1 MLTKETS
8 SSIADRVGELRTTFR
23 SGRTRHPAWRLAQL
37 TALERMLTERESDFA
52 QALEKDLGRSAA
64 ESWLVDLAP
73 TTAESAFA
81 RGNLR
86 KWMRDQRVGL
96 PLGALPGRAWY
107 AYEPLGTVL
116 IIGPWNYPVHLTLAP
131 LVGALAAGNTVILKP
146 SEHAPHVSTALAR
159 LVPEYLDPTA
169 VTVVEGAVAETQELI
184 DQALDHVF
192 FTGGPEIGKAVM
204 AAAAPHLT
212 PVTLELGGKSP
223 VIVTADANIAVAA
236 KRIAWAKLMNSGQT
250 CIAPDYLLVEEP
262 VRDQLVDKIAAA
274 ITAFRTDDGKGV
286 PLATDRQ
293 ATRLKRLLDSSGG
306 RTVTGGTLD
315 SSTRRCEPTII
326 VDPDHDSAVMTE
338 EIFGPILPVLT
349 VDSLDTAIDF
359 VRQRPKPLAAYL
371 FSSSKQ
377 AQRRVLAEV
386 SNGGTV
392 INHLMFHVLVS
403 QLPFGGVGVSG
414 MGSYHGKWGFETF
427 SHRKSVLRKPIW
439 PDLAVLYP
447 PYTES
452 KLRMLRRFM

>member
-1 MLTKETS
+1 MLTRQT
-8 SSIADRVGELRTTFR
+8 SSIADRVSALRATFR
-23 SGRTRHPAWRLAQL
+23 SGRTADPAWRLSQL
-37 TALERMLTERESDFA
+37 AALERMLTECESDFA

-73 TTAESAFA
+73 TTAESAYA
-81 RGNLR
+81 RKKLR
-86 KWMRDQRVGL
+86 SWMRDKRVGL
-96 PLGALPGRAWY
+96 PLGALPGSAFYR
-107 AYEPLGTVL
+107 YEPLGTVL
-116 IIGPWNYPVHLTLAP
+116 VIGPWNYPVYLTLGP
-131 LVGALAAGNTVILKP
+131 LVGALAAGNCVVIKP
-146 SEHAPHVSTALAR
+146 SEHAPEVSATLAR
-159 LVPEYLDPTA
+159 LVPQYLDPAA
-169 VTVVEGAVAETQELI
+169 VTVVEGAVAQTQELI
-184 DQALDHVF
+184 GQPMDHVF
-192 FTGGPEIGKAVM
+192 FTGGPEIGKAVL

-223 VIVTADANIAVAA
+223 VIVTADADIPVAA

-250 CIAPDYLLVEEP
+250 CIAPDYLLVEES
-262 VRDQLVDKIAAA
+262 VRDQLVDQISTAIA
-274 ITAFRTDDGKGV
+274 AFRTDEGKGV

-293 ATRLKRLLDSSGG
+293 ATRLQRLLDGSGG
-306 RTVTGGTLD
+306 RTVLGGTMD
-315 SSTRRCEPTII
+315 AATRRCEPTII
-326 VDPDHDSAVMTE
+326 VDPDHDSPVMSE

-349 VDSLDTAIDF
+349 VDSLDTAINF
-359 VRQRPKPLAAYL
+359 VRERPKPLAAYL

-439 PDLAVLYP
+439 PDLSMIYP

-452 KLRMLRRFM
+452 KLRLLRRFM